1 MWLRIKKR
9 LIQINKKLLSIPIF
23 NRIIHSIYVLA
34 GICYVIYVIALEP
47 IFLIIIANIIIS
59 NIFLSSW
66 VENIVL
72 VISVIIYWFSAY
84 ILNWLKYL
92 YTNVSMYFKKFKKLF
107 TRYNKLYEP
116 YKFRITKK
124 TRLLMYSFIIFF
136 INIYWVL
143 VFDPFIN
150 TFQKLWVLDYFG
162 YYIYLGLDGISL
174 TFTFLTSFFIPLCI
188 LFIWNTNFSYKIQYI
203 YFLLS
208 VEILI
213 IFVFMVLDLL
223 WFYIFF
229 EAILM
234 PFFLLIGLYGSRI
247 RKIHASYLLFFYTIC
262 GSIWM
267 LLSIIYIYIH
277 TGTTNIQLLWSIN
290 YNNISEH
297 LLWLSFFISFS
308 VKIPIFPLHIWLP
321 EAHVESPTEA
331 SVILAAILL
340 KIGIYGFLRFL
351 IPMFPYLSFYYSNLI
366 LLLNIISMV
375 YTSLVTLRQIDIKRI
390 IAYSSVGHM
399 NICMIGI
406 ISFDINS
413 MIGSLIVMV
422 GHGFISGG
430 LFFLIGILYDR
441 YKTKIIYYYSGI
453 SLHMPIYSMLLF
465 FFILSNISMPFTS
478 NFIGELLILY
488 KFVSEFHLILSVSIC
503 IAIFMCTT
511 YSIWL
516 YNRVCF
522 GLANHQ
528 RFKLMKDLSFLELS
542 ILLPIVLFIFVIGIY
557 PSLVIQYWTAN
568 VYYFFFY

>member
-1 MWLRIKKR
+1 MWHRIKKILFQSLQTIVR
-9 LIQINKKLLSIPIF
+9 IPISVYIVRF
-23 NRIIHSIYVLA
+23 IIYTVIYTVINIILWIIYIIIISIYTLA
-34 GICYVIYVIALEP
+34 SLGYVIY
-47 IFLIIIANIIIS
+47 F
-59 NIFLSSW
+59 
-66 VENIVL
+66 
-72 VISVIIYWFSAY
+72 FSFK
-84 ILNWLKYL
+84 LLKLLKYL
-92 YTNVSMYFKKFKKLF
+92 YKERKKVSLTLKKLF

-124 TRLLMYSFIIFF
+124 TRLLMYSLIIFF

-143 VFDPFIN
+143 AFDPYIN
-150 TFQKLWVLDYFG
+150 TFQKVWVLDYFG

-267 LLSIIYIYIH
+267 LLSIIYIYLH

-366 LLLNIISMV
+366 LLFNIISMV

-406 ISFDINS
+406 ISFDINTI
-413 MIGSLIVMV
+413 IGSLIVMI

-441 YKTKIIYYYSGI
+441 YKTKLIYYYSGI
-453 SLHMPIYSMLLF
+453 SLHMPIYSTLLF

-488 KFVSEFHLILSVSIC
+488 KVVSEFHLILSVSIC

-522 GLANHQ
+522 GLANNQ
-528 RFKLMKDLSFLELS
+528 RFKLMKDISFLEFS

-557 PSLVIQYWTAN
+557 PSLIIQYWTAN